1 MANTINRLS
10 AVGIKSLKVAGRYS
24 DGQGLYLHIRSNGQG
39 NWIFRYRDKTDGRLR
54 DKGLGLQANI
64 ALADARDKARE
75 CREQLAKGIDPIDQK
90 QATRQANLKAK
101 AKAKTFGQ
109 CVDRYI
115 AQHGTTW
122 RNEKHKQ
129 QWRNTLDTYAAKLLP
144 LPVADIDTDLVMD
157 CLSPI
162 WKTKTETA
170 TRVRQ
175 RIENVLDYAKAAKLR
190 TGENPALWRGH
201 LKNLLAAPAKLKDV
215 QHHAALPYRQIAAF
229 VDNLESRKS
238 LSAKAVL
245 LQIYTASRSNEVVS
259 ARWNEID
266 LAAKVWTIPK
276 DRMKANREHRVPLAK
291 EAIKLLKSLP
301 RLNDWVFPSQNEK
314 PLTIAATL
322 ATVKDINSSITT
334 HGFRSTFRDWAAEH
348 TAYAREVAEAAL
360 AHALKDKTEAAYFR
374 SDLFDKRALMLA
386 DWARYCHTEQGK
398 ASNVTPIK
406 AKRIK

>member
-10 AVGIKSLKVAGRYS
+10 AVGIKSLKAAGRYS

-39 NWIFRYRDKTDGRLR
+39 NWLFRYRDKTDGRLR
-54 DKGLGLQANI
+54 DKGLGLQADVS
-64 ALADARDKARE
+64 LMDARDKARE

-90 QATRQANLKAK
+90 QAQRQERQKAK

-115 AQHGTTW
+115 AQHGSAW

-129 QWRNTLDTYAAKLLP
+129 QWRNTLATYAAKLLP
-144 LPVADIDTDLVMD
+144 LPVADIDTDLVLD

-215 QHHAALPYRQIAAF
+215 QHHAALPYRQVAAF
-229 VDNLESRKS
+229 VGELESRKT

-245 LQIYTASRSNEVVS
+245 LVIYTASRSSEVVN
-259 ARWNEID
+259 ARWDEID
-266 LAAKVWTIPK
+266 LDAKVWTIPK
-276 DRMKANREHRVPLAK
+276 ERTKAKREHRVPLAK

-301 RLNDWVFPSQNEK
+301 RLNEWVFPSQNNK
-314 PLTIAATL
+314 PLTIGATL
-322 ATVKDINSSITT
+322 ATVKEINPDITT

-360 AHALKDKTEAAYFR
+360 AHVLKDKTEAAYFR
-374 SDLFDKRALMLA
+374 SDLFEKRALMLA

-398 ASNVTPIK
+398 TSNVTPIK
-406 AKRIK
+406 GKRVK

>member
-1 MANTINRLS
+1 MAKTINKLS
-10 AVGIKSLKVAGRYS
+10 ALDLKNPKAAGRYA

-39 NWIFRYRDKTDGRLR
+39 NWLFRYRDKTDGRLR
-54 DKGLGLQANI
+54 DKGLGLQSDVS
-64 ALADARDKARE
+64 LMDARKRARE
-75 CREQLAKGIDPIDQK
+75 CREQLAKSIDPIDQK
-90 QATRQANLKAK
+90 QAQRQAILKAK

-115 AQHGTTW
+115 AQHGITW

-129 QWRNTLDTYAAKLLP
+129 QWRNTLDSYAAKLLP

-157 CLSPI
+157 CLLPI

-215 QHHAALPYRQIAAF
+215 QHHAALPYKQIAAF
-229 VDNLESRKS
+229 VDDLESRKS
-238 LSAKAVL
+238 LSAKAIL
-245 LQIYTASRSNEVVS
+245 LQIYTATRSNEAVS
-259 ARWNEID
+259 ARWGEID
-266 LAAKVWTIPK
+266 LNAKVWTIPK
-276 DRMKANREHRVPLAK
+276 ERMKANREHRVPLAK
-291 EAIKLLKSLP
+291 EAVKLLKSLP

-322 ATVKDINSSITT
+322 KMVKGINPSITT

-360 AHALKDKTEAAYFR
+360 AHVLKDKTEAAYFR
-374 SDLFDKRALMLA
+374 SDLFEKRALMLA

-398 ASNVTPIK
+398 ASNVTLIN